1 MWIDDVTAYI
11 AALAPARTA
20 VWPALGGAG
29 ATLAVAVRDGRRRT
43 VLNERL
49 HELRRPLQAL
59 ALMAPRGQT
68 PQGDGPVEMAAAAL
82 AALEREIN
90 GGRDAGSTAPI
101 ALRPLLESARRR
113 WRAQAAMFGAGLE
126 LRWDAGEAVV
136 EGSRLELAAA
146 LDNLIANAL
155 EHGEGQVELAADL
168 AGDRICLAVVDSG
181 NGAGRRAR
189 QREAVLK
196 GRDARRRV
204 RGPFGRLSGRARHGH
219 GLRLVRRTAA
229 RHGGAFALHKG
240 ERGTSAVLE
249 LPLAPPARAGAERG
263 MNAGRPALPPGLGRR
278 VDGAEDGAER
288 DARPALPPGLGRRVD
303 GAEDGVDRAV
313 PGRFAGYGSAPE
325 PRLDGG
331 QGTGGWR

>member
-11 AALAPARTA
+11 AALAPARVA
-20 VWPALGGAG
+20 FWPALGGAG
-29 ATLAVAVRDGRRRT
+29 ATLAAAVRDGRRRT

-59 ALMAPRGQT
+59 ALMAPRGG
-68 PQGDGPVEMAAAAL
+68 PPGGGDGAVEMAAAAL

-90 GGRDAGSTAPI
+90 GEREGRATAVV
-101 ALRPLLESARRR
+101 ALRPLLEAARRR
-113 WRAQAAMFGAGLE
+113 WRGQAAMSGGALA
-126 LRWDAGEAVV
+126 LRWDAGEAAV

-155 EHGEGQVELAADL
+155 EHGGAQVELSADL

-181 NGAGRRAR
+181 SGAGRRAR

-196 GRDARRRV
+196 GRDARRR
-204 RGPFGRLSGRARHGH
+204 RRDGPFGRLSGRARHGH

-249 LPLAPPARAGAERG
+249 LPLAPPVRTDGGAAFAPSFGWRSGEVREAAPPKDVSTRGWRRGDERG
-263 MNAGRPALPPGLGRR
+263 AAGWPGDGRR
-278 VDGAEDGAER
+278 Q
-288 DARPALPPGLGRRVD
+288 
-303 GAEDGVDRAV
+303 
-313 PGRFAGYGSAPE
+313 
-325 PRLDGG
+325 GG
-331 QGTGGWR
+331 TR